1 MDIWAIF
8 WFAAVMKKAFMN
20 TLVHAF
26 WYTYGFIA
34 LGNTPRFGIAES

>member
-1 MDIWAIF
+1 MDIWAILGF
-8 WFAAVMKKAFMN
+8 GAVTKKTVMN
-20 TLVHAF
+20 ILVHAF